1 MPVCEFGSCSVSACF
16 NLFGEQKARFCRMH
30 KTNEMINIVDKLCE
44 ICNVKRALYNY
55 KGKSGGIYCLDH
67 IVEGMVNV
75 KGKRC
80 AYKGL
85 LGNEI
90 CYTAPIYNYDGQLK
104 GLYCIEHK
112 MENMINVT
120 GKRCSNN
127 DCKSIAQ
134 FNFDG
139 NISGKYCSQHKED
152 GMIDIKH
159 KRCEY
164 ENCMNQPS
172 YKFEKDSSCKFCS
185 KHKLEGM
192 VNGKHSMCKMENCN
206 KSAGYNYIGIKTPL
220 YCVEHK
226 KENMIDV
233 KHHFCLEKDCD
244 KRPIFNFEGCKKG
257 IYCTIHKKD
266 KMIDVLSPICIS
278 EWCYN
283 YANRRYD
290 MYCVNCYIHL
300 FPEKQISRNYKTKE
314 GAVVEYIKKSFDK
327 TWNYDKRIFDGCSK
341 RRPDLLVDM
350 GTHVVIIEIDEN
362 QHISYDCSCENK
374 RLMEISQD
382 VGHRPIVF
390 IRFNPDDYIDL
401 NGKKIKSCWTP
412 NNKTHI
418 LYVPKT
424 KEVEWNHRLDVL
436 KNQIQYWLDNKT
448 DKTIEIVQLFYDK
461 MFI

>member
-16 NLFGEQKARFCRMH
+16 NLFGEQKAKFCKTH
-30 KTNEMINIVDKLCE
+30 KMDEMINIVDKLCE
-44 ICNVKRALYNY
+44 TCNVKRALYNY
-55 KGKSGGIYCLDH
+55 KGKTGGIYCLDH
-67 IVEGMVNV
+67 MVEGMVNV
-75 KGKRC
+75 KGKRF

-112 MENMINVT
+112 AENMINVT

-139 NISGKYCSQHKED
+139 NITGKYCSQHKED

-164 ENCMNQPS
+164 KNCMNQPS
-172 YKFEKDSSCKFCS
+172 YKFENDSSCKFCS

-192 VNGKHSMCKMENCN
+192 VNGKHSICKIENCN
-206 KSAGYNYIGIKTPL
+206 KYAGYNYIGIKTPL
-220 YCVEHK
+220 YCGEHK

-233 KHHFCLEKDCD
+233 KHHFCLETDCN

-257 IYCTIHKKD
+257 IYCTTHKKD
-266 KMIDVLSPICIS
+266 NMINIFMKICKSI
-278 EWCYN
+278 WCNGYPNPKYDN
-283 YANRRYD
+283 Y
-290 MYCVNCYIHL
+290 CINCFIHL

-314 GAVVEYIKKSFDK
+314 KTVVDFIQQMFDNS
-327 TWNYDKRIFDGCSK
+327 WICDKRIVDGCSK
-341 RRPDLLVDM
+341 RRPDLLLDM
-350 GTHVVIIEIDEN
+350 GSHVIIIEIDKN
-362 QHISYDCSCENK
+362 QHVNYDCSCENK
-374 RLMEISQD
+374 RLMELSQD

-390 IRFNPDDYIDL
+390 IRFNPDDYIDS
-401 NGKKIKSCWTP
+401 NSKKIKSCWIPNKSNGLLYIPKIKETEWSNRLTILKNHIQYWI
-412 NNKTHI
+412 NNKT
-418 LYVPKT
+418 
-424 KEVEWNHRLDVL
+424 E
-436 KNQIQYWLDNKT
+436 
-448 DKTIEIVQLFYDK
+448 KTIEIIQLFYNG
-461 MFI
+461 MPT